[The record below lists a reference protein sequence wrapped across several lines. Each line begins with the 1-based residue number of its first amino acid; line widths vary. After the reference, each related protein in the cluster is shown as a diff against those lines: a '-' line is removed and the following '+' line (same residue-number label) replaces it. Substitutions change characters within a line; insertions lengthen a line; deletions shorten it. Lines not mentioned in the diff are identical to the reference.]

1 MTWPPAAPMPV
12 SATQHSRQTVRSASK
27 SQHTIERNAPKQL
40 RSALPTQT
48 TIMSYVSSVIYPRRD
63 GATFDMKYYID
74 HHMPLVDRHWKPAGL
89 LKWEVVEFDSA
100 RDGSEAPFSVMALLT
115 WKDQASYTTA
125 HAGSGTAEIL
135 GDVPRFSTEKP
146 TFISGRI
153 VSSA

>member
-1 MTWPPAAPMPV
+1 MPV
-12 SATQHSRQTVRSASK
+12 SARQHSRQTVRSASK